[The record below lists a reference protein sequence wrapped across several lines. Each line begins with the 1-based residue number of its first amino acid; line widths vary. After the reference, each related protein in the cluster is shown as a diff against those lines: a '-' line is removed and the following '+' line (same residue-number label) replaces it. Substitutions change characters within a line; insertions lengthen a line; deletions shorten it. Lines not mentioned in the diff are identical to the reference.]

1 MDIDQ
6 LDTDEI
12 VLTLPAEPRYGRV
25 ARIAAAHLALRK
37 GFSLTE
43 IDDLRLAIDEAVIL
57 LLGPGIQSGE
67 ITVHYRV
74 SGDQIIVE
82 LERANP
88 GGLLPAERT
97 ERFKSIVS
105 GLVQLDEL
113 VEDGSL
119 LRLTKRRAPES

>member
-1 MDIDQ
+1 V
-6 LDTDEI
+6 DTDEI

-57 LLGPGIQSGE
+57 LLGPTIQAGE

-74 SGDQIIVE
+74 GGNRIEVE
-82 LERANP
+82 LERETTGEVLAE
-88 GGLLPAERT
+88 ERT
-97 ERFKSIVS
+97 DRFRSIVA
-105 GLVQLDEL
+105 GLVEVQEINP
-113 VEDGSL
+113 DGSL
-119 LRLTKRRAPES
+119 LRLTKSRAAGSD